1 MRRQNIFFTGI
12 ALTCCLSA
20 CQRLQTEDIPA
31 GSRGNSLFATL
42 ETSPESRTTLSP
54 GGNGVYKVLWSENDC
69 LDVFIDGQT
78 LSNHYDLSAGAGSGK
93 GTFSGYGSGNRYMA
107 YYPAS
112 GQLIREGSDA
122 FRTVLPA
129 EQTYE
134 QGSFA
139 TRTCPMV
146 AVGNSSELVFKNLA
160 SVLKI
165 SLTGRQNVTR
175 ITFRPKDSSV
185 KVAGE
190 ATVSVAD
197 PSNPTLTVSGSGTDS
212 LVLNTGGV
220 ILSETSP
227 TDFYL
232 VIPPRTYKGGFS
244 VWIYTP
250 TGYMVKSYSSD
261 FTMVRSKVH
270 ETSVLKLKLTH
281 GVDASDNLAGS
292 GTESDPFQI
301 GSAGDMLLL
310 QQSVN
315 GHDGLITSRS
325 GKKTDART
333 AHYVL
338 TADISLSRLCNAKTG
353 SWDPIGSEG
362 RPFDGSL
369 NGNGHTISGLYI
381 NAPGKDFQGLF
392 GYAGEHSS
400 LSGISVSG
408 TISDANAHAGLLS
421 GICSGSARACVSS
434 GYIKA
439 KSYIGGLFGSAYS
452 VYNCTNRA
460 TVNGS
465 MAGGVAGHCTYIESC
480 VNEGSIKGDT
490 YVGGVSGYILY
501 SCDQC
506 VNKGQVQAVFSSA
519 GGIAGSL
526 DNTAAIINNINE
538 GSVHSQQWCGGIAG
552 ISYPE
557 SLILNCINTGSV
569 IGTDNSIGGII
580 GLAGWTYTLYFS
592 NVGPSVRNCINVG
605 TVAAEE
611 GYANVKYIGGICGN
625 SLGIKTGKECPDSI
639 IEDVYWLYDA
649 SAGLGN
655 AEGIG
660 LDEGKSARMNALS
673 RNQMQ
678 ATSTLNALNT
688 WAATTEP
695 PAQGIDFQGWVKDS
709 KTGYPTLSGKPA
721 TK

>member
-1 MRRQNIFFTGI
+1 MRRQIIFITGI
-12 ALTCCLSA
+12 ALACCLSA

-31 GSRGNSLFATL
+31 ESRGNSLFATL

-54 GGNGVYKVLWSENDC
+54 GGNGVYKVIWSENDG

-93 GTFSGYGSGNRYMA
+93 GTFSGYGSGSRYMA

-112 GQLIREGSDA
+112 GELIREGSDA

-134 QGSFA
+134 NNSFA

-175 ITFRPKDSSV
+175 ITFRPKDSSA

-197 PSNPTLTVSGSGTDS
+197 PSNPTLSVSGSGSDS

-227 TDFYL
+227 TDFYMVL
-232 VIPPRTYKGGFS
+232 PPRTYKGGFS
-244 VWIYTP
+244 VRIYTP
-250 TGYMVKSYSSD
+250 TGYMVKTYSSD

-270 ETSVLKLKLTH
+270 EAAALKLKLTH

-315 GHDGLITSRS
+315 GHDGLISNRS

-338 TADISLSRLCNAKTG
+338 TADINLSRLCNEKTG

-369 NGNGHTISGLYI
+369 NGNGHTVSGLYI
-381 NAPGKDFQGLF
+381 NAPGKDYQGLF
-392 GYAGEHSS
+392 GYTGEHSS
-400 LSGISVSG
+400 MSGITVGG
-408 TISDANAHAGLLS
+408 TIVDANLFSGLLS
-421 GICSGSARACVSS
+421 GVCKGTARQCVSTGSA
-434 GYIKA
+434 KA
-439 KSYIGGLFGSAYS
+439 HDYLGGLFGDVAYA
-452 VYNCTNRA
+452 YDCTNRA
-460 TVNGS
+460 EVSGGS
-465 MAGGVAGHCTYIESC
+465 MIGGVAGVGNLFDSC
-480 VNEGSIKGDT
+480 VNEGSIRGEV
-490 YVGGVSGYILY
+490 YVGGIGGNIFYL
-501 SCDQC
+501 CNQC
-506 VNKGQVQAVFSSA
+506 VNKGQVHAVFYTA
-519 GGIAGSL
+519 GGIAGAL
-526 DNTAAIINNINE
+526 DFSGVVINGKNE
-538 GSVHSQQWCGGIAG
+538 GTVYAQERSAGIVGNAFPVSYILNSLNSGSVTGNETDLGGIVGQAG
-552 ISYPE
+552 F
-557 SLILNCINTGSV
+557 
-569 IGTDNSIGGII
+569 
-580 GLAGWTYTLYFS
+580 TYTKD
-592 NVGPSVRNCINVG
+592 NAGPIVRNCINIG
-605 TVAAEE
+605 TVGAEK
-611 GYANVKYIGGICGN
+611 GYDNVKNIGGICGY
-625 SLGIKTGKECPDSI
+625 SLGIISGKECNDAI

-655 AEGIG
+655 AKGIG
-660 LDEGKSARMNALS
+660 LDEGKSARLNALNRS
-673 RNQMQ
+673 QMQ
-678 ATSTLNALNT
+678 ATSTLNTLNT
-688 WAATTEP
+688 WAARTESP
-695 PAQGIDFQGWVKDS
+695 VQGIDFQGWIKDS